1 MPWSGERPRRSHPI
15 AAPLVLPCYKPLLLK
30 ELPQLPTNPCR
41 SRHAASTKRGAP
53 RGEINLR
60 GNFVAKQSGLST
72 GLPRWSSEICYS
84 DPRRIRTLSRE
95 PSSPSIGS
103 ESSQVAV
110 IASIHCF
117 RET

>member
-1 MPWSGERPRRSHPI
+1 MPTI
-15 AAPLVLPCYKPLLLK
+15 
-30 ELPQLPTNPCR
+30 PCR
-41 SRHAASTKRGAP
+41 SREAASTKRSAP

-72 GLPRWSSEICYS
+72 GLSWWSSEICYS
-84 DPRRIRTLSRE
+84 VLRWILTLSRE

-117 RET
+117 RKT